1 MLLLALPLLSGCAL
15 MRPAGPYAEPKPAH
29 GQTSPMQVG
38 SEPAAVPTTA
48 LEAREAAPSSGN
60 RIGPD
65 GAAEADSPIG
75 PGDAAESDSRVAPR
89 GAPRGAPGGAP
100 GGLFGRHHALD
111 LEAALEIAL
120 AHNPTLAAA
129 GWEGEAARARRD
141 AAAGERWPRFG
152 VVGTYTHHLD
162 EQRLL
167 PVRQPGD
174 PSVLSRD
181 IVSGDLVL
189 SMPLFTGGR
198 LGHQIRGAGLLVE
211 AARGRVLRTRE
222 EIISRVSSLFFAI
235 LAQEKVIE
243 SLEFARGTMEEQ
255 LRRIDALIQA
265 QKAAGVDRLRSE
277 VRLADVDQQL
287 ARERGRLAI
296 GRRALLHMLGLE
308 SGADSLFNMLGLE
321 SGADSLVLRGD
332 LEERRER
339 ALPELETAM
348 EQALSLR
355 TDYQAAR
362 AALEARAR
370 DVDAARA
377 GHWPQVFLQG
387 SYGGRWAIGS
397 WTGDGEELD
406 DIGRIGLAIE
416 MPVFDGGR
424 IAARV
429 REQRALLAAD
439 RERLHRL
446 ELEIRLE
453 VETALLN
460 VTSTRERA
468 GALAKVIDQAQ
479 ESLRIEREKYALGK
493 GAIVDVLDAQAALL
507 ESETNYYLVLSEL
520 QTALAE
526 LRLAI
531 GEP

>member
-1 MLLLALPLLSGCAL
+1 MFAPRMVGPGILLLALPLLSGCAL
-15 MRPAGPYAEPKPAH
+15 MRPTDPYAEPSPAQ
-29 GQTSPMQVG
+29 GQRSPEQVG

-48 LEAREAAPSSGN
+48 REARDAAPSSGN
-60 RIGPD
+60 RSEPD
-65 GAAEADSPIG
+65 GV
-75 PGDAAESDSRVAPR
+75 AESDSRIALR
-89 GAPRGAPGGAP
+89 GAP
-100 GGLFGRHHALD
+100 GGLFGRNRALD

-141 AAAGERWPRFG
+141 GAAGERWPRFG

-189 SMPLFTGGR
+189 SVPLFTGGR
-198 LGHQIRGAGLLVE
+198 LGHQLRGAGLLAE
-211 AARGRVLRTRE
+211 AARGRALRTRE
-222 EIISRVSSLFFAI
+222 EIISSLSSLFFAI

-255 LRRIDALIQA
+255 LRRIDALIAA

-287 ARERGRLAI
+287 VRERGRLAI

-308 SGADSLFNMLGLE
+308 SGADL
-321 SGADSLVLRGD
+321 LVLRGE

-339 ALPELETAM
+339 TLPELETAM
-348 EQALSLR
+348 EQALSSR

-377 GHWPQVFLQG
+377 GHWPQLLLQG

-397 WTGDGEELD
+397 WTGDGQELD
-406 DIGRIGLAIE
+406 DSGRIGFAIE

-424 IAARV
+424 IGARV

-460 VTSTRERA
+460 VASTRERA
-468 GALAKVIDQAQ
+468 GALVKVIDQAQ

-520 QTALAE
+520 QTALAD

-531 GEP
+531 GESWTGASS